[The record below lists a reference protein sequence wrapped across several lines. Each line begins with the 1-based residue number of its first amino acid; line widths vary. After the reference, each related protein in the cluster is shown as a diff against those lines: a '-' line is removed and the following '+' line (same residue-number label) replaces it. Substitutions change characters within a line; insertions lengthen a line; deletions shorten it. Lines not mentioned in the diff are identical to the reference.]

1 MSQYF
6 SYNYSGPAFQYFG
19 VAHIAALLCIAAM
32 CMALTRFKN
41 SNEATKRTMRW
52 TLAIILWGAEASWH
66 IWNIYWGSWS
76 DQFMLPLNV
85 CSVLIWL
92 SGFML
97 IFRIFQIYEF
107 AYFLGI
113 TACFNYLLTPDLGIY
128 GFPHYRFIQIF
139 ISHGF
144 VIIAAVYMTT
154 VEGFRPT
161 WKSLWRVLLGT
172 NLYMLAIYFIN
183 QALGSNYL
191 MINVKPAQLSILELM
206 PPWPYYIIFMELIGI
221 ACFILLYLPFVIKDR
236 YERKRPNPRPRP
248 EKGREAKGL
257 SS

>member
-6 SYNYSGPAFQYFG
+6 AGNYTGPAFQLFG
-19 VAHIAALLCIAAM
+19 AAHIATLLVLAAITLF
-32 CMALTRFKN
+32 LTRFKN
-41 SNEATKRTMRW
+41 SGEPTKRAIRW
-52 TLAIILWGAEASWH
+52 TLAIILWVSELTWH
-66 IWNIYWGSWS
+66 IWNIYWGYWS
-76 DQFMLPLNV
+76 DTFMLPLNV

-97 IFRIFQIYEF
+97 IFKIYPIYEF

-113 TACFNYLLTPDLGIY
+113 TATFNYLMTPDLGIY

-144 VIIAAVYMTT
+144 VIIAALYMTV

-161 WKSLWRVLLGT
+161 WRSFWKVILGT
-172 NLYMLAIYFIN
+172 NLYMLIIYFIN
-183 QALGSNYL
+183 ARLGSNYVL
-191 MINVKPAQLSILELM
+191 INVKPTTASLFEFL

-221 ACFILLYLPFVIKDR
+221 ACFLLLYLPFVIKDLR
-236 YERKRPNPRPRP
+236 
-248 EKGREAKGL
+248 AKKIIV
-257 SS
+257 S